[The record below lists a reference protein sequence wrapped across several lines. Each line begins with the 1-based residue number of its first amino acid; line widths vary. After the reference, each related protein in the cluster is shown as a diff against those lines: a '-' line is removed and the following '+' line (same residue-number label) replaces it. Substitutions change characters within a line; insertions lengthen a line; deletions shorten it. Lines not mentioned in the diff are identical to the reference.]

1 MRARTPQQ
9 RELLLYGDSRLRQPC
24 RPVEP
29 GEPGLDALVDQ
40 MRVIMQQHD
49 GVGLA
54 APQVGEP
61 LRLIMAW
68 PPDRRQGEPTV
79 LVNPELLSLSALA
92 VTFDEGCLSFPGI
105 YRAIVRP
112 SVVTVRYRDLHG
124 DQKQIRSGGL
134 LSRILQHEL
143 DHLDGVLL
151 VDHLGSMA
159 RTGVKLRMSW
169 SRLFA
174 RKEG

>member
-1 MRARTPQQ
+1 
-9 RELLLYGDSRLRQPC
+9 LLLYGDARLRATC

-29 GEPGLDALVDQ
+29 GEPGLAALIAR
-40 MRVIMQQHD
+40 MRAVMLRHD

-79 LVNPELLSLSALA
+79 LLNPELVSLSALTE
-92 VTFDEGCLSFPGI
+92 TFDEGCLSFPGI
-105 YRAIVRP
+105 YRPIVRP
-112 SVVTVRYRDLHG
+112 SVATVRYHDRHG
-124 DQKQIRSGGL
+124 EPKRLRAGGL

-151 VDHLGSMA
+151 VDHLGTRA
-159 RTGVKLRMSW
+159 RLDVVLRMRW
-169 SRLFA
+169 HRLIE
-174 RKEG
+174 RREV

>member
-1 MRARTPQQ
+1 MRARAPRQ
-9 RELLLYGDSRLRQPC
+9 RELLLYGDSRLREPC

-29 GEPGLDALVDQ
+29 GEPGLDDLVAQ
-40 MRVIMQQHD
+40 MREIMQRHD

-54 APQVGEP
+54 APQVGEA
-61 LRLIMAW
+61 LRLILAW

-79 LVNPELLSLSALA
+79 LVNPELLSLSSLTE
-92 VTFDEGCLSFPGI
+92 TFDEGCLSFPGI
-105 YRAIVRP
+105 YRAVVRP
-112 SVVTVRYRDLHG
+112 SVVTVRYRDLRG

-151 VDHLGSMA
+151 VDHLGSWA
-159 RTGVKLRMSW
+159 RTGVKLRLSW
-169 SRLFA
+169 NRLIA
-174 RKEG
+174 RREG